1 MALNNPVATA
11 MSKIMNA
18 ENAKKLDVTLY
29 PVSKIMER
37 ILGIMK
43 KFDYIDDFKRIKYTN
58 GDKIV
63 VSLSGKINKCGAISP
78 NISIQIKDFEKFEK
92 RYLPAK
98 DFGMLIVSAPIGL
111 ITHYEAKEKNTG
123 GKLIAY
129 CY

>member
-1 MALNNPVATA
+1 MSLNNPVATA

-18 ENAKKLDVTLY
+18 ENAKKLEVTLY
-29 PVSKIMER
+29 PVSKIVENV
-37 ILGIMK
+37 LSIMK
-43 KFDYIDDFKRIKYTN
+43 KLDYIEGYKRIKEDN

-63 VSLSGKINKCGAISP
+63 VNLSGKVNKCGAISP
-78 NISIQIKDFEKFEK
+78 NFSIKIKDFEKFEK

-98 DFGMLIVSAPIGL
+98 DFGMLIISTPIGL